1 MYALIGVHLKDWQ
14 DILKQVLLLLYCTL
28 LNLGKILHYN
38 EVFYIF

>member
-28 LNLGKILHYN
+28 LNHYN